1 MFHQKAF
8 KVIINKNLPNI
19 NGGYLEKNL
28 RKFKV
33 IMTILDSIF
42 SRMVTF
48 MTLMATTLTSKGMI
62 NQEGTTM
69 TTTSMFQEKSIQ
81 MNTTEGM
88 YIQFS
93 ILVLL

>member
-1 MFHQKAF
+1 M
-8 KVIINKNLPNI
+8 IINKNLPNI
-19 NGGYLEKNL
+19 NGGYLEKNM

-81 MNTTEGM
+81 MNTTEGI
-88 YIQFS
+88 YIQVS
-93 ILVLL
+93 IIVLL